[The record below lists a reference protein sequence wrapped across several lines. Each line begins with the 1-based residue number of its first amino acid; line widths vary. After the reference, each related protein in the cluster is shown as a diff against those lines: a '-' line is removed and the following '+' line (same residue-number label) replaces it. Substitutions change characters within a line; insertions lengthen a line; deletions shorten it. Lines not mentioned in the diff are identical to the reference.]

1 RAYLPIPE
9 AGTAYDLT
17 DDMAAISDI
26 AVGSH
31 CLSRY
36 WGEMQEA
43 SWGDPGGRLYRWDLA
58 AEATNVESF
67 PHTSDTGSKWLTNG
81 DGVAG
86 ATEGFRF
93 AACNAD
99 DEFALTIAPVGQG
112 ESKGD
117 VFTFSPAVVAN
128 NRIDPFN
135 ASGGVLD
142 AEDRDQFMIAL
153 ISGSP
158 NDDAIDGGDLDNDFH
173 SSIYLIADDHRE
185 DPNAGFDIPGI
196 GGLTAPGS
204 HAHFMRLP

>member
-1 RAYLPIPE
+1 
-9 AGTAYDLT
+9 
-17 DDMAAISDI
+17 
-26 AVGSH
+26 
-31 CLSRY
+31 
-36 WGEMQEA
+36 
-43 SWGDPGGRLYRWDLA
+43 
-58 AEATNVESF
+58 
-67 PHTSDTGSKWLTNG
+67 
-81 DGVAG
+81 
-86 ATEGFRF
+86 
-93 AACNAD
+93 
-99 DEFALTIAPVGQG
+99 
-112 ESKGD
+112 SKGD

-128 NRIDPFN
+128 NRIDPIN

-204 HAHFMRLP
+204 HAHFMRLPLNQIERSRTIIYPDATAEAETRQSSKRAPPIRPPMLRGTGA